1 MRPVCAD
8 IYQFQR
14 TLENSQNRENYQIL
28 EILERSII
36 KRAEREHP
44 LDLKLLCFPN
54 HIYTVEQR
62 FIAYFLSDRLLGLG
76 KVVIRS
82 IHTPGPLRTFVSG
95 DLTRVERDDSDESS
109 MTPMSKHIAFHWR
122 GAHSLP

>member
-1 MRPVCAD
+1 MVHWKQESEVD
-8 IYQFQR
+8 KK
-14 TLENSQNRENYQIL
+14 NS
-28 EILERSII
+28 
-36 KRAEREHP
+36 
-44 LDLKLLCFPN
+44 LLLLGR
-54 HIYTVEQR
+54 R
-62 FIAYFLSDRLLGLG
+62 FRLLGLG

-122 GAHSLP
+122 GAHSLT